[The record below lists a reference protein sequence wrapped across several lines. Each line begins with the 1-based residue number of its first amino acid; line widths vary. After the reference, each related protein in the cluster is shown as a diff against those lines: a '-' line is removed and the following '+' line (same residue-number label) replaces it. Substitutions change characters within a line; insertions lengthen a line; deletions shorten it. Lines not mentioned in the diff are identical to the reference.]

1 MRPGDIVLNDSAF
14 VEPASPSGSEVN
26 AGIQP
31 ETTATSSS
39 WSSWI
44 VWLVGGSVA
53 FVLALLMFGKR
64 LRELFGS
71 TPVGPVL
78 ARPERRK
85 TDNATS
91 DTSEIEVTIIESAD
105 DDGFDQLADMPTS
118 ENLIL
123 DADLI
128 DGTGL
133 E

>member
-1 MRPGDIVLNDSAF
+1 
-14 VEPASPSGSEVN
+14 
-26 AGIQP
+26 
-31 ETTATSSS
+31 
-39 WSSWI
+39 
-44 VWLVGGSVA
+44 
-53 FVLALLMFGKR
+53 MFGKR

-118 ENLIL
+118 EVKKTRGL
-123 DADLI
+123 DAQPFAISSTLR
-128 DGTGL
+128 
-133 E
+133 